1 MSDAA
6 VQLSPGDWPAPL
18 APASSEAAGKNAL
31 VHIPGSKSLT
41 NRYLLLAALAD
52 SPSYLRAPLHSRD
65 AALMIEALRQLS
77 LELWQDM
84 AKQLLN
90 AAIHYCEQD
99 QEKQDA
105 DYQFRFG
112 VYQYDRKLTSSPT

>member
-65 AALMIEALRQLS
+65 SALMIEALRQLGAGI
-77 LELWQDM
+77 ELVPTDSP
-84 AKQLLN
+84 
-90 AAIHYCEQD
+90 
-99 QEKQDA
+99 
-105 DYQFRFG
+105 FG
-112 VYQYDRKLTSSPT
+112 PDVKVTPLSSAHRVD

>member
-6 VQLSPGDWPAPL
+6 VQLSPGDWSAPL

-65 AALMIEALRQLS
+65 SALMIEALRQLVRVLSWCRPIRRSVRMLRS
-77 LELWQDM
+77 L
-84 AKQLLN
+84 
-90 AAIHYCEQD
+90 
-99 QEKQDA
+99 
-105 DYQFRFG
+105 
-112 VYQYDRKLTSSPT
+112 P

>member
-1 MSDAA
+1 MSDVA

-52 SPSYLRAPLHSRD
+52 SPSFAC
-65 AALMIEALRQLS
+65 AATFA
-77 LELWQDM
+77 
-84 AKQLLN
+84 
-90 AAIHYCEQD
+90 
-99 QEKQDA
+99 
-105 DYQFRFG
+105 RFG
-112 VYQYDRKLTSSPT
+112 AHD

>member
-52 SPSYLRAPLHSRD
+52 SPSVFAC
-65 AALMIEALRQLS
+65 AAAF
-77 LELWQDM
+77 
-84 AKQLLN
+84 A
-90 AAIHYCEQD
+90 
-99 QEKQDA
+99 
-105 DYQFRFG
+105 RFG
-112 VYQYDRKLTSSPT
+112 ADD